1 MPLSSTLFFHP
12 SMKSQQFP
20 QGSTSDPL
28 HCLFCVTSYMICV
41 HDLNYSLG
49 YLSIVECL
57 YLDTPKFLKFKRSK
71 IRISTPDYDEVET
84 STRWAIPPLK
94 KKKITKLSK
103 IFESTVSDSTSL
115 WSLRETEEVRPRIT
129 LASYLGNISQ
139 LRNSELRNWL
149 SWAGRDWS
157 LGQLSS

>member
-1 MPLSSTLFFHP
+1 MMKLKLVPDEP
-12 SMKSQQFP
+12 S
-20 QGSTSDPL
+20 
-28 HCLFCVTSYMICV
+28 H
-41 HDLNYSLG
+41 H
-49 YLSIVECL
+49 
-57 YLDTPKFLKFKRSK
+57 
-71 IRISTPDYDEVET
+71 
-84 STRWAIPPLK
+84 LK

-149 SWAGRDWS
+149 S
-157 LGQLSS
+157 